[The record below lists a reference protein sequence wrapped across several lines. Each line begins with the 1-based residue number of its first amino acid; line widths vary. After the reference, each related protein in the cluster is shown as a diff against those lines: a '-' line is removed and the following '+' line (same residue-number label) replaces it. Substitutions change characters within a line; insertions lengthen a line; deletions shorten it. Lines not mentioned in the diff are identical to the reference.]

1 MIRIS
6 ALTYPGKSPWIIH
19 ILLLSLA
26 LHLFVIS
33 FPSDGGKVFDEVSY
47 VQASLDF
54 MAGKA
59 SNLEHSFLGK
69 AWAGFSIA
77 VFGNSWFAWRIPSVL
92 FGLFSIFVFYC
103 LARIFLNEYE
113 ALCASAFLS
122 FENVFFTHSS
132 LLMLDVPPLFFGILG
147 IFLYCKG
154 RYWSSA
160 AVLSLSFLCKEWGIM
175 FAAIVAVDSIMQN
188 GRNLTAKSLRRGV
201 IFLLIY
207 LGGIF
212 LAMWAY
218 DLIYKP
224 VGQMQ
229 VAQDTVNVYENGN
242 VAKKERQGTENLPIR
257 NPVDHLRYMRNY
269 HSSLVMK
276 DHEWIDA
283 WNNVPWGW
291 ISPFYVKAPIY
302 FQTTLTRNITLSSSD
317 QKVESV
323 TKITHPITWT
333 GMGNLCIWLS
343 IWLVAPFCVFRIL
356 TRRSVH
362 LDYLILFWIIFT
374 YLPWFYVSLVM
385 KRIVYSYYFINTVPA
400 LCLGIPHLIACLAPS
415 DKTKKAVLAI
425 WLAATIGF
433 FFYFFPVN
441 VFAE

>member
-92 FGLFSIFVFYC
+92 FGLFSIFVFYR
-103 LARIFLNEYE
+103 LARIYLNEYE

-122 FENVFFTHSS
+122 FENIFFTHSS

-147 IFLYCKG
+147 IFLYYKG

-175 FAAIVAVDSIMQN
+175 FAAIVAVDSIMQSD
-188 GRNLTAKSLRRGV
+188 RNLNAKSLRQAA

-224 VGQMQ
+224 VVQAKVMQ
-229 VAQDTVNVYENGN
+229 ATVIVDDKGN
-242 VAKKERQGTENLPIR
+242 VAAKERQRTENLPIR
-257 NPVDHLRYMRNY
+257 NPVDHFRYMLNY
-269 HSSLVMK
+269 HRSLVMK
-276 DHEWIDA
+276 DHEEIDA
-283 WNNVPWGW
+283 WNNFPWGW

-302 FQTTLTRNITLSSSD
+302 FQTTLTKNVTWTSSD
-317 QKVESV
+317 QTVQST

-333 GMGNLCIWLS
+333 GMGNLLIWLS
-343 IWLVAPFCVFRIL
+343 IWLVFPFCVFRIL
-356 TRRSVH
+356 TKRSVH
-362 LDYLILFWIIFT
+362 LDYLIVIWIAVT
-374 YLPWFYVSLVM
+374 YLPWLYVSLVM

-400 LCLGIPHLIACLAPS
+400 LCLGIPHFLSTVFSSGPTARAILCVWLSLA
-415 DKTKKAVLAI
+415 
-425 WLAATIGF
+425 IGF
-433 FFYFFPVN
+433 FFFYFPVN
-441 VFAE
+441 VFHL